1 MIADMEVNKTLSYNV
16 IELLTRARKLNNSLV
31 FISQSHIKVRT
42 DIRVNAFYF
51 IIKTPNKR

>member
-1 MIADMEVNKTLSYNV
+1 MEANKTLSYNV